1 VRSRI
6 FLPPIVRALDLL
18 LVVFLLVTG
27 VLQAQ
32 LYQLI
37 AYTRTSPIVF
47 SGKMSAVNYMEDEN
61 LYVSFPKGIANGN
74 PAHVLGTWTKD
85 GSGNKKSQLTLV
97 GTCRFIAE
105 EEFFIVKEGVYYRLK
120 VNISGE
126 KIDVILMNKSY
137 ELHSK
142 QSILSKLS

>member
-1 VRSRI
+1 
-6 FLPPIVRALDLL
+6 
-18 LVVFLLVTG
+18 
-27 VLQAQ
+27 
-32 LYQLI
+32 
-37 AYTRTSPIVF
+37 
-47 SGKMSAVNYMEDEN
+47 MEDEN

-126 KIDVILMNKSY
+126 KIDVI
-137 ELHSK
+137 
-142 QSILSKLS
+142 